1 MPIKPLMKKRPIC
14 AELKLYGAS
23 VKSVGAKVEIATTLW
38 VVNYESKAIHL
49 LGTYPPR
56 TTPYMI
62 GATNTPGIRIIGRG
76 KQNT

>member
-23 VKSVGAKVEIATTLW
+23 VKSMGTNVEIATTLRM
-38 VVNYESKAIHL
+38 VNYKSQTIPL
-49 LGTYPPR
+49 LGTYPPS

-62 GATNTPGIRIIGRG
+62 DAINTPGIRIIGRG
-76 KQNT
+76 KRNT